1 MKTQSINIIWLVYK
15 GEIKKIS
22 KCDNY
27 FKILHHKMIQLNE
40 YKDLY
45 KEVGVKY
52 KWLGRIHM
60 DNKKLE
66 EIILDSQVEI
76 HLMKNNNQSIGFFE
90 IDYRKDYIRN
100 GELRSVH
107 FGLIENF
114 IGKGLGVKLMDA
126 VISRAHEL
134 GIKKIVLQTNSLD
147 HSRALPFYK
156 QYGFK
161 VFSKEKKDI
170 IYSVN

>member
-52 KWLGRIHM
+52 KWLGRIQM

-66 EIILDSQVEI
+66 EIILDVTIEI
-76 HLMKNNNQSIGFFE
+76 LRAME
-90 IDYRKDYIRN
+90 IDPNLHQIIQTMII
-100 GELRSVH
+100 LREKFLEES
-107 FGLIENF
+107 F
-114 IGKGLGVKLMDA
+114 ILV
-126 VISRAHEL
+126 
-134 GIKKIVLQTNSLD
+134 
-147 HSRALPFYK
+147 
-156 QYGFK
+156 
-161 VFSKEKKDI
+161 
-170 IYSVN
+170 